1 MNGKKVKKN
10 RDGNKKLAKVLQLL
24 VYIII
29 DLFKEYFYK
38 YINLMG
44 TSMSVTK
51 PQVKKEDKKNNSNS
65 YLKTSKA
72 K

>member
-51 PQVKKEDKKNNSNS
+51 PQVKKDDKKNNSNS
-65 YLKTSKA
+65 YLKTNKA